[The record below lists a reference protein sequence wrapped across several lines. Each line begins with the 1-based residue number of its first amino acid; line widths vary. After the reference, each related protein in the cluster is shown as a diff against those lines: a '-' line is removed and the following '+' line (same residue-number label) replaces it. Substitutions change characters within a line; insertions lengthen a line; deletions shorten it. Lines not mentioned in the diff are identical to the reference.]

1 MIKEFI
7 PEAGNQKEFFLYLLV
22 AIIGL
27 ILSIVGFLVVKEAD
41 EDHDSEKDD

>member
-27 ILSIVGFLVVKEAD
+27 ILSTVGFIVVKD

>member
-7 PEAGNQKEFFLYLLV
+7 LAAENQTELFLYLLV

-27 ILSIVGFLVVKEAD
+27 ILSIVGFIVVKD